1 MMDAY
6 SFGRNQEDL
15 DTEYENI
22 KKAYLEIFKELNDQ
36 DGVSILMVTHDPM
49 IASYSQKLLY
59 IKDGVIAKQV
69 VKGDLTQKEYFH
81 KIVDVNSAESM
92 SLFEGE

>member
-1 MMDAY
+1 
-6 SFGRNQEDL
+6 
-15 DTEYENI
+15 
-22 KKAYLEIFKELNDQ
+22 
-36 DGVSILMVTHDPM
+36 
-49 IASYSQKLLY
+49 
-59 IKDGVIAKQV
+59 

>member
-1 MMDAY
+1 
-6 SFGRNQEDL
+6 
-15 DTEYENI
+15 
-22 KKAYLEIFKELNDQ
+22 
-36 DGVSILMVTHDPM
+36 MVTHDPM

-59 IKDGVIAKQV
+59 IKDGVIAKLV

>member
-1 MMDAY
+1 
-6 SFGRNQEDL
+6 
-15 DTEYENI
+15 
-22 KKAYLEIFKELNDQ
+22 
-36 DGVSILMVTHDPM
+36 MVTHAPM

-69 VKGDLTQKEYFH
+69 VKGDLTQKEYFY